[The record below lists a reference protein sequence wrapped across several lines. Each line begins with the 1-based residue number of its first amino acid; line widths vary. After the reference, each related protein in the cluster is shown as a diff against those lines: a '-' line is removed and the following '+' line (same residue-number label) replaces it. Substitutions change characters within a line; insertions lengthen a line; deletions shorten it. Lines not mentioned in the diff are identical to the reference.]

1 MACLGGLLNAIPESD
16 DSNTWDF
23 AGSTIVAVAESK
35 EQVIED
41 LKKDIYYTSGVWD
54 VENVSLFYFNGV

>member
-1 MACLGGLLNAIPESD
+1 MNSVPETD
-16 DSNTWDF
+16 DPNTWDF
-23 AGSTIVAVAESK
+23 AGSTIVAVAETK

-54 VENVSLFYFNGV
+54 VEKVSLPGF

>member
-1 MACLGGLLNAIPESD
+1 VLGGLLNVVPESD
-16 DSNTWDF
+16 DPNTWDF
-23 AGSTIVAVAESK
+23 AGSTIVAVAETK

-54 VENVSLFYFNGV
+54 IEKVSVLKF